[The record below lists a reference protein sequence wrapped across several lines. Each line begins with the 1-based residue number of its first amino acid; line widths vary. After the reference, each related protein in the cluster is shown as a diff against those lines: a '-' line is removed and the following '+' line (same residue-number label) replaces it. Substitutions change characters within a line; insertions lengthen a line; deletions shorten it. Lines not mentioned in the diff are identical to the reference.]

1 MLTEQKYRLIH
12 VLGGILFGPIK
23 LREPLN
29 LVWNSYFFF
38 KEKSLISHRVSISH
52 HLKTRSKETS
62 KTNVV
67 QMRAYVLINKI
78 TRLIELGT
86 AGPGYL
92 IQFHW
97 FLVQAIQCLCKH
109 HKVWLLQPYQLILT
123 VFKWKFWKKDL
134 ILLQHC

>member
-23 LREPLN
+23 LREHLN

-67 QMRAYVLINKI
+67 QMRAYVYIDQQNYKTDRTRNCRPWLSYSISLVPGSGHPNVCESTIKFGSFSLISWYWQFSNGSFGKKI
-78 TRLIELGT
+78 
-86 AGPGYL
+86 
-92 IQFHW
+92 
-97 FLVQAIQCLCKH
+97 
-109 HKVWLLQPYQLILT
+109 
-123 VFKWKFWKKDL
+123 
-134 ILLQHC
+134 